1 MTSPSSGRP
10 GRLPLGA
17 LRHRNFRLFSI
28 GQFISLSGTW
38 MQQVAV
44 AWMVLQLTDSAF
56 SVGLVTTLGGL
67 PMAMF
72 TLYAGVLADRVDKR
86 RFLLIIQSL
95 MLVVAATLAVLT
107 LADAITLMWIMVLVA
122 CTGVLV
128 AFEVPTRQAFVVEMV
143 GKDDLIHAIAINS
156 SVFNA
161 TRVVGPA
168 IAGAL
173 IAVAGVAAAFVVN
186 AVSFVAVLAALLAM
200 RFPPETRVPVEVNA
214 REAFREGMRFVLER
228 PGPRRLILLTGVV
241 SIFGSSFV
249 VMLPVLARDALGVG
263 AEGYGILV
271 AATGVGSLAGAL
283 ILAAFGGRLPR
294 QRLIF
299 LGAGTLGLV
308 LVVVG
313 WIPWFGATVAAL
325 AVAGCAL
332 IFTYVN
338 INTVLQ
344 IQAPDHLRGR
354 VMGFFA
360 FMALGL
366 SPLGAFQIGWMSEHF
381 GVAWAISLGGII
393 TVAAAVWLARSH
405 LSPPPPTR

>member
-1 MTSPSSGRP
+1 
-10 GRLPLGA
+10 
-17 LRHRNFRLFSI
+17 
-28 GQFISLSGTW
+28 

-56 SVGLVTTLGGL
+56 SVGLVTTLGGV
-67 PMAMF
+67 PMALF

-86 RFLLIIQSL
+86 RFLLLVQSL
-95 MLVVAATLAVLT
+95 MLVVAAALAALT
-107 LADAITLMWIMVLVA
+107 LADAITLTWIMVLVA

-173 IAVAGVAAAFVVN
+173 ISVAGVAAAFVAN

-200 RFPPETRVPVEVNA
+200 RFPTEARVPIEVKA
-214 REAFREGMRFVLER
+214 REAFRAGMRFVLDR
-228 PGPRRLILLTGVV
+228 PGPRRLIILTGVV
-241 SIFGSSFV
+241 SVFASSFV
-249 VMLPVLARDALGVG
+249 VMLPVLARDSLGVG
-263 AEGYGILV
+263 AEGYGVLV
-271 AATGVGSLAGAL
+271 AATGVGALAGAL
-283 ILAAFGGRLPR
+283 MLAAFGGRLPR
-294 QRLIF
+294 HRVIF
-299 LGAGTLGLV
+299 LGAGALGAILT
-308 LVVVG
+308 VVG
-313 WIPWFGATVAAL
+313 WIPWFGLAVVAL
-325 AVAGCAL
+325 ALAGCAL

-344 IQAPDHLRGR
+344 TQAPDHLRGR
-354 VMGFFA
+354 VMGFYA

-366 SPLGAFQIGWMSEHF
+366 SPLGAFQIGWISELF
-381 GVAWAISLGGII
+381 SVAWAMTLGGII
-393 TVAAAVWLARSH
+393 TVAAAVWLGRSR
-405 LSPPPPTR
+405 LSPPPVTR

>member
-1 MTSPSSGRP
+1 MTSLPGLR
-10 GRLPLGA
+10 GRLALGA

-44 AWMVLQLTDSAF
+44 AWIVLQLTDSAF
-56 SVGLVTTLGGL
+56 AVGLVTTLGGV
-67 PMAMF
+67 PMALF

-86 RFLLIIQSL
+86 RFLLLVQSL
-95 MLVVAATLAVLT
+95 MLVVAATLAALT
-107 LADAITLMWIMVLVA
+107 LAGALTLPWIMVLVT
-122 CTGVLV
+122 CYGTLV

-168 IAGAL
+168 IAGVL
-173 IAVAGVAAAFVVN
+173 IAAAGVAAAFVVN

-200 RFPPETRVPVEVNA
+200 RFPPGTRRAVELNA
-214 REAFREGMRFVLER
+214 RAAFQAGMRFVLER
-228 PGPRRLILLTGVV
+228 PGPRRLIFLTGVV
-241 SIFGSSFV
+241 SVFGSSFV

-271 AATGVGSLAGAL
+271 AATGVGSLVGAL

-294 QRLIF
+294 RRLIF

-308 LVVVG
+308 LTAVG
-313 WIPWFGATVAAL
+313 WIPWFGVAVVAL
-325 AVAGCAL
+325 AVAGCAV

-344 IQAPDHLRGR
+344 TQAPDHLRGR

-366 SPLGAFQIGWMSEHF
+366 SPLGAFQIGWVSEHF
-381 GVAWAISLGGII
+381 GVAWAITIGGIV
-393 TVAAAVWLARSH
+393 TTAAAAWLGRLRVVA
-405 LSPPPPTR
+405 PPTKR

>member
-1 MTSPSSGRP
+1 MTAPSGRA
-10 GRLPLGA
+10 GKLPLGA

-72 TLYAGVLADRVDKR
+72 TLYAGVLADRIDKR
-86 RFLLIIQSL
+86 RFLLLIQSL
-95 MLVVAATLAVLT
+95 MLLVAAALAALT
-107 LADAITLMWIMVLVA
+107 LADAITLTWIMVLVA
-122 CTGVLV
+122 CYGVLV

-168 IAGAL
+168 IAGVL
-173 IAVAGVAAAFVVN
+173 ISVAGVAAAFVVN

-263 AEGYGILV
+263 AEGYGVLV

-299 LGAGTLGLV
+299 LGAGTLGLI
-308 LVVVG
+308 LTVVG
-313 WIPWFGATVAAL
+313 WIPWFGVAVVAL

-344 IQAPDHLRGR
+344 TQAPDHLRGR

-360 FMALGL
+360 FMALGM
-366 SPLGAFQIGWMSEHF
+366 SPLGAFQIGWLSEHL
-381 GVAWAISLGGII
+381 GVAWAMTLGGIV
-393 TVAAAVWLARSH
+393 TVAAVVWLGRSH

>member
-1 MTSPSSGRP
+1 M
-10 GRLPLGA
+10 
-17 LRHRNFRLFSI
+17 
-28 GQFISLSGTW
+28 SGTW

>member
-1 MTSPSSGRP
+1 
-10 GRLPLGA
+10 
-17 LRHRNFRLFSI
+17 
-28 GQFISLSGTW
+28 

-72 TLYAGVLADRVDKR
+72 TLYAGVLADRIDKR
-86 RFLLIIQSL
+86 RFLLLIQSL
-95 MLVVAATLAVLT
+95 MLVVAATLAALT
-107 LADAITLMWIMVLVA
+107 LADAITLTWIMVLVA

-168 IAGAL
+168 IAGGL

-200 RFPPETRVPVEVNA
+200 RFPPEIRGPVEVNA

-299 LGAGTLGLV
+299 LGAGTLGLT
-308 LVVVG
+308 LAVVG
-313 WIPWFGATVAAL
+313 WIPWFGAAVVAL

-344 IQAPDHLRGR
+344 TQAPDHLRGR

-366 SPLGAFQIGWMSEHF
+366 SPLGAFQIGWVSEQF
-381 GVAWAISLGGII
+381 GVARAITLGGIV
-393 TVAAAVWLARSH
+393 TVAAAVWLGRSH
-405 LSPPPPTR
+405 LSPPPATR

>member
-1 MTSPSSGRP
+1 MTSPPGRP

-44 AWMVLQLTDSAF
+44 AWMVLQMTNSAF
-56 SVGLVTTLGGL
+56 AVGLVTTLGGL

-86 RFLLIIQSL
+86 RFLLLTQSL
-95 MLVVAATLAVLT
+95 MLVVATVLAVLT
-107 LADAITLMWIMVLVA
+107 LADAITLTWIMVLVA

-128 AFEVPTRQAFVVEMV
+128 AFDVPTRQAFVVEMV

-156 SVFNA
+156 SVFNG

-168 IAGAL
+168 IAGVL
-173 IAVAGVAAAFVVN
+173 ISVAGVAAAFVVN

-200 RFPPETRVPVEVNA
+200 RFPAEARVPIEVNA
-214 REAFREGMRFVLER
+214 REAFREGMRFVLDR
-228 PGPRRLILLTGVV
+228 PGPRRLIILTGVV
-241 SIFGSSFV
+241 SIFGSSFI

-263 AEGYGILV
+263 ANGYGVLV

-283 ILAAFGGRLPR
+283 ILAAFGGRLQR
-294 QRLIF
+294 HRLIF
-299 LGAGTLGLV
+299 LGAGSLGFILA
-308 LVVVG
+308 VVG
-313 WIPWFGATVAAL
+313 WIPWFGLSVVVLAL
-325 AVAGCAL
+325 AGCAM

-338 INTVLQ
+338 INTMLQ
-344 IQAPDHLRGR
+344 TQAPDHLRGR
-354 VMGFFA
+354 VMGFYA

-366 SPLGAFQIGWMSEHF
+366 SPLGALQIGWLSEQF
-381 GVAWAISLGGII
+381 GPAWAISFGGIV
-393 TVAAAVWLARSH
+393 TAVAAAWLGGSL
-405 LSPPPPTR
+405 LSPPTVTR

>member
-1 MTSPSSGRP
+1 MTSPSGR
-10 GRLPLGA
+10 GRRLPLGA

-56 SVGLVTTLGGL
+56 SVGLVTTLGGV
-67 PMAMF
+67 PMALF

-86 RFLLIIQSL
+86 RFLLLVQSL
-95 MLVVAATLAVLT
+95 MLVVAAALAALT
-107 LADAITLMWIMVLVA
+107 LADAITLTWIMVLVA
-122 CTGVLV
+122 CYGVLV

-173 IAVAGVAAAFVVN
+173 ISVAGVGAAFLAN
-186 AVSFVAVLAALLAM
+186 AVSFIGVLAALLAM
-200 RFPPETRVPVEVNA
+200 RFPTEKRVPIEVKA
-214 REAFREGMRFVLER
+214 REAFRAGMRFVLER
-228 PGPRRLILLTGVV
+228 PGPRRLIILTGVV
-241 SIFGSSFV
+241 SVFASSFV
-249 VMLPVLARDALGVG
+249 VMLPVLARDSLGVG
-263 AEGYGILV
+263 AEGYGVLV
-271 AATGVGSLAGAL
+271 AATGVGALAGAL

-294 QRLIF
+294 HRLIF
-299 LGAGTLGLV
+299 LGAGALGAILT
-308 LVVVG
+308 VVG
-313 WIPWFGATVAAL
+313 WIPWFGLAVVAL
-325 AVAGCAL
+325 ALAGCAL

-344 IQAPDHLRGR
+344 TQAPDHLRGR
-354 VMGFFA
+354 VMGFYA

-366 SPLGAFQIGWMSEHF
+366 SPLGAFQIGWISELF
-381 GVAWAISLGGII
+381 GVAWAITLGGII
-393 TVAAAVWLARSH
+393 TLAAAGWLGRSR
-405 LSPPPPTR
+405 LSPPPVTR

>member
-1 MTSPSSGRP
+1 MESPPARAGK
-10 GRLPLGA
+10 LPLGA

-28 GQFISLSGTW
+28 GQFISLSGSW

-72 TLYAGVLADRVDKR
+72 TLYAGVLADRIDKR
-86 RFLLIIQSL
+86 RFLLVIQSL
-95 MLVVAATLAVLT
+95 MLVVAATLAALT
-107 LADAITLMWIMVLVA
+107 LADAITLTWIMVLVA

-200 RFPPETRVPVEVNA
+200 RFPPETRAPVEVNA
-214 REAFREGMRFVLER
+214 RAAFRAGMRFVLER

-241 SIFGSSFV
+241 SIFGSSFM
-249 VMLPVLARDALGVG
+249 VMLPVFARDALGVG
-263 AEGYGILV
+263 AEGYGVLV

-294 QRLIF
+294 KRLIF
-299 LGAGTLGLV
+299 LGAGTLGLI
-308 LVVVG
+308 LAVVG
-313 WIPWFGATVAAL
+313 WIPWFGVAVVAL
-325 AVAGCAL
+325 AMAGCAI

-344 IQAPDHLRGR
+344 TQAPDHLRGR

-366 SPLGAFQIGWMSEHF
+366 SPLGAFQIGWLSEHL
-381 GVAWAISLGGII
+381 GVAWAMSLGGIV
-393 TVAAAVWLARSH
+393 TVVAAVWLGRSH
-405 LSPPPPTR
+405 LSPPTVTR

>member
-1 MTSPSSGRP
+1 MTAPSGRA
-10 GRLPLGA
+10 GKLPLGA

-72 TLYAGVLADRVDKR
+72 TLYAGVLADRIDKR
-86 RFLLIIQSL
+86 RFLLLIQSL
-95 MLVVAATLAVLT
+95 MLLVAAALAALT
-107 LADAITLMWIMVLVA
+107 LADAITLTWIMVLVA
-122 CTGVLV
+122 CYGVLV

-168 IAGAL
+168 IAGVL
-173 IAVAGVAAAFVVN
+173 ISVAGVAAAFVVN

-263 AEGYGILV
+263 AEGYGVLV

-308 LVVVG
+308 LTVVG
-313 WIPWFGATVAAL
+313 WIPWFGVAVAAL

-344 IQAPDHLRGR
+344 TQAPDHLRGR

-360 FMALGL
+360 FMALGM
-366 SPLGAFQIGWMSEHF
+366 SPLGAFQIGWLSEHL
-381 GVAWAISLGGII
+381 GVAWAMTLGGIV